1 MLSKNNLDM
10 VKESLKSVLRRKHV
24 KSATKLKKTAEQ
36 PYKFNLSAV
45 KEGLE
50 SLVQAD
56 AKTTVAKVTKPLSKK
71 NRLLEL
77 KRFQQIIELSEF
89 KSNPLASIKVHLTN
103 SIPLSPDAEMEMDSE
118 KK

>member
-36 PYKFNLSAV
+36 PHKFNLSAV

-56 AKTTVAKVTKPLSKK
+56 TTIAKVNKPLSKK
-71 NRLLEL
+71 HRLLEL
-77 KRFQQIIELSEF
+77 KRFQQIIKLSEF